1 MVSSGTVFVGITSL
15 ASTAFLIRSQMID
28 EQSHGDTLM
37 IALILSAITTVM
49 AITWSLFYSQKS
61 SAEGKV
67 KDIMSCSGPLFGVA
81 TPLALTITFVLLSYL
96 NDTMGTTL
104 ITLAFIGHIATM
116 IVLKFG
122 YDVVTFE
129 KVSTE
134 DGGYMALLP
143 YPLFLYALNEVTHNI
158 TNNTSDIRS
167 SVFVY
172 VMTTLLGGME
182 VRKFFTIFIPKG
194 YTEVDTDTNG
204 GYA

>member
-1 MVSSGTVFVGITSL
+1 
-15 ASTAFLIRSQMID
+15 
-28 EQSHGDTLM
+28 
-37 IALILSAITTVM
+37 
-49 AITWSLFYSQKS
+49 
-61 SAEGKV
+61 
-67 KDIMSCSGPLFGVA
+67 
-81 TPLALTITFVLLSYL
+81 
-96 NDTMGTTL
+96 
-104 ITLAFIGHIATM
+104 M

-194 YTEVDTDTNG
+194 YTEVETDSN